1 MSNAERARGE
11 SLNRKRIPLLVV
23 VAAVVAVV
31 IAACGSSTSSSSSSA
46 VGSSNASAKTGP
58 TTIRYQAVPGS
69 LTPVEFASYL
79 GYLPGLKIQ
88 QVGTVLGGPADI
100 QGVATNSSDIGGA
113 FNGSIV
119 AAIAAGAQI
128 KAVVGYYGSNNLT
141 YGGVYVKSSSPI
153 HTAKDLIGKSVGVNT
168 LGANATEVVSL
179 WLAKEGLTPSQI
191 KQVNFVVVSPTSAAE
206 ALQTGRLDA
215 AFLSFATRQ
224 LALKTGGVRE
234 LMTDT
239 GLLGPYT
246 GGSDVLRTS
255 FIQQYPK
262 TATELVTGV
271 AKAIHWLQVTPR
283 ATVIKTA
290 LKIAVLHGRNDGT
303 WIPSWR
309 SQGVLETGAYI
320 KPVDF
325 TRWIQAMEI
334 SGQLKQ
340 GQVSLSRLYTNE
352 FNPYTPH

>member
-1 MSNAERARGE
+1 
-11 SLNRKRIPLLVV
+11 LNRKRTPLQVV
-23 VAAVVAVV
+23 LAAVVAIV
-31 IAACGSSTSSSSSSA
+31 IAACGSGSGNGT
-46 VGSSNASAKTGP
+46 GSSNASAKTGP
-58 TTIRYQAVPGS
+58 TTIRYQATPGS
-69 LTPVEFASYL
+69 LSPIEFASYL
-79 GYLPGLKIQ
+79 GYLPGLKIH

-119 AAIAAGAQI
+119 AAIAAGADI
-128 KAVVGYYGSNNLT
+128 RAVVGYYGSNKLT

-168 LGANATEVVSL
+168 LGANATEVIDL
-179 WLAKEGLTPSQI
+179 WLAKEGLTQSQI

-224 LALKTGGVRE
+224 LALKKGGVRE

-262 TATELVTGV
+262 TATEVVTGV
-271 AKAIHWLQVTPR
+271 AKAVHWLQVTPR
-283 ATVIKTA
+283 STVIKTA
-290 LKIAVLHGRNDGT
+290 LKIAALHGRDDET

-309 SQGVLETGAYI
+309 SQGVLEPGAYI
-320 KPVDF
+320 KPADF
-325 TRWIQAMEI
+325 TRWIRAMEL
-334 SGQLKQ
+334 SGQLKH
-340 GQVSLSRLYTNE
+340 GQVSLSRLYTNQ
-352 FNPYTPH
+352 FNPYAAH

>member
-1 MSNAERARGE
+1 M
-11 SLNRKRIPLLVV
+11 NRKRTPLLVV
-23 VAAVVAVV
+23 LAAVLAVV
-31 IAACGSSTSSSSSSA
+31 IAACGSGRSG
-46 VGSSNASAKTGP
+46 GSGTGASNASANTAP
-58 TTIRYQAVPGS
+58 TTIRYQATPGS
-69 LTPVEFASYL
+69 LTPIEFASYL
-79 GYLPGLKIQ
+79 GYLSGLKIQ

-119 AAIAAGAQI
+119 AAIAAGAAI
-128 KAVVGYYGSNNLT
+128 KAVVGYYGSNHLT
-141 YGGVYVKSSSPI
+141 YGGVYVKSNSPV
-153 HTAKDLIGKSVGVNT
+153 HTAKDLIGKTVGVNT
-168 LGANATEVVSL
+168 LGANATEVVDL

-224 LALKTGGVRE
+224 LAIKDGGVRE

-246 GGSDVLRTS
+246 GGSEVLRTS

-262 TATELVTGV
+262 TATGVVTGV

-283 ATVIKTA
+283 ATVIETA
-290 LKIAVLHGRNDGT
+290 LKIAALHGRNDNK

-309 SQGVLETGAYI
+309 SQGVLENGAYI

-325 TRWIQAMEI
+325 TRWIQAMAI
-334 SGQLKQ
+334 SGQLKH

-352 FNPYTPH
+352 FNPYAPH